1 MVPVGVLLGSDGVC
15 KEACILHL
23 CDRIHCLALHLKEET
38 EYSVTNLVSS
48 CAHSVRGGGGEE
60 GVLVKQ
66 SGQLKC
72 AYLETVTIYSYSLI

>member
-38 EYSVTNLVSS
+38 ESSVTNLVSS
-48 CAHSVRGGGGEE
+48 CAHSVRGGEE

-72 AYLETVTIYSYSLI
+72 AYLIETVTIYSYSLI